1 MLADIHECLE
11 STLAIVWNEIKYKS
25 TLEKEF
31 GYLPLIYCYPQQLN
45 QVFLNVLIN
54 AAQAIQKNGLIRI
67 KTWSDEQLIYV
78 AISDNGQGMPI
89 AVRERIFEPFFTTK
103 QVGEGTGLGM
113 SISYEII
120 KKHGGQILLDSE
132 EGQGATFTITL
143 PRMEEG
149 QDV

>member
-1 MLADIHECLE
+1 
-11 STLAIVWNEIKYKS
+11 
-25 TLEKEF
+25 
-31 GYLPLIYCYPQQLN
+31 
-45 QVFLNVLIN
+45 
-54 AAQAIQKNGLIRI
+54 
-67 KTWSDEQLIYV
+67 
-78 AISDNGQGMPI
+78 
-89 AVRERIFEPFFTTK
+89 
-103 QVGEGTGLGM
+103 M